1 MSKTNILINR
11 IQQVDNFLN
20 VASVCANWQEFT
32 QELEEWGVYSAAKID
47 FDDKELD
54 VNRLDSFI
62 LGAQIIMYIVF
73 TKPNKFTKTYT
84 EACQIA
90 EDYYNNTGE
99 VVAVEKS
106 ELGADYQYLLYTN
119 SP

>member
-20 VASVCANWQEFT
+20 VACVCANWQEFT

-54 VNRLDSFI
+54 DYEIYKVWKQLNRLEGK
-62 LGAQIIMYIVF
+62 L
-73 TKPNKFTKTYT
+73 
-84 EACQIA
+84 
-90 EDYYNNTGE
+90 
-99 VVAVEKS
+99 
-106 ELGADYQYLLYTN
+106 
-119 SP
+119 